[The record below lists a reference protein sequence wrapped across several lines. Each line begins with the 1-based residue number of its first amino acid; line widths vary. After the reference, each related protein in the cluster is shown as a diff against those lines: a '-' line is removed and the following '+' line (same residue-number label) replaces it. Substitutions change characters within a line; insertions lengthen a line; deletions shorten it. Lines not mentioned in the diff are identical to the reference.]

1 MLNQA
6 KVNSALAGYHLG
18 NIFPGPLHFPRHE
31 IHSLTVIAIQNLVY
45 DIDGAGEKLE
55 DFPQQEL
62 VTLSQLFSHA
72 ARILDMLSSENKCR
86 DDDRD
91 ALKMSLEGME
101 LNFEDICP
109 ELRRALDKFYKEQF
123 KVV

>member
-1 MLNQA
+1 MKLFA
-6 KVNSALAGYHLG
+6 KV
-18 NIFPGPLHFPRHE
+18 
-31 IHSLTVIAIQNLVY
+31 QNLVY

-62 VTLSQLFSHA
+62 VTLSQLFSHV